1 MSRPSTR
8 TRRFTNLFAPSLLL
22 AVALTTPSLGLLAQ
36 SATITGRVVSE
47 QGNVLEV
54 ANVYITELN
63 ISVGANA
70 QGRYTITIPAERVR
84 SQQINLKARAIGY
97 VSASFPLTIT
107 PGTHTHDFMLVRD
120 INRLQEVVITGMS
133 AGTEQKK
140 TAYTITALTPQDMPV
155 PAASALTALE
165 GKVPGAQIV
174 TPNGRPGTQASIVLR
189 GPKSIDGAIGQSPL
203 IIVDGIILNGTMSEI
218 NPEDIE
224 NVEIVK
230 GAAASSLYGS
240 RAGNGVISITT
251 HSAKNQSAGI
261 RLDTRSE
268 LGWQDIAK
276 EYPYAERTMMMMDE
290 KNQRFCIVVAGQPD
304 CSRTIDLAAE
314 AFRVN
319 DQGGDYALTPYAI
332 KRDFGIGN
340 SATKP
345 ELRGLFQ
352 INQFPL
358 NYDPIA
364 QAKLPGVINT
374 NTVDASGKF
383 GNTGFF
389 SSFSNLEQLG
399 AVRFEKGYR
408 RQSARVNVSQ
418 TTGDMFDTQIQTYYA
433 RTANF
438 PDNENWFNI
447 SRQHPSVNLLAR
459 DSKDRLYIRSD
470 VTNEGGQN
478 YNPVIDNVQLYGR
491 TDNDRFLGS
500 ATTRFTPA
508 TWIDFSATANMD
520 RQRSSNTNLQDR
532 GYRTTSLD
540 IGNNT
545 GNISEGSSA
554 NSSYNVGLDATA
566 RRYLGRDLST
576 RYQVRYTYEQQD
588 AWSVNASGN
597 TLTLP
602 GLLSLSNATTSISNS
617 NSITSIRALGYSGSA
632 NLEYKER
639 YILDGLVRRDG
650 SSLFGAANRWNTYGR
665 ASLAYRLSDESWWKP
680 RRLFDDFKLRASV
693 GSAGGRPPF
702 ADQYQTLTVGTGG
715 SITAQTLG
723 NVNLKPEYTL
733 ETEYGIDAQVLGK
746 YGVTLTYARDI
757 TTHQI
762 LNVPPSVSSG
772 FSSQFKNA
780 GTVDGHTWET
790 SINVPIFT
798 NRNIVWSGRVNW
810 DANRSYIRAMD
821 IPPFTSSSNNLLSY
835 FRVGERLGNM
845 YGRQRVTSC
854 AELDPADGF
863 DKRCGPGKEWQ
874 VNSDGYVVWVG
885 QGNSLTDGVIHN
897 LWQTT
902 LAGCVV
908 KGVPVTTITGAVACR
923 AAGGTVNA
931 PWGLPITSWGMV
943 TTMRDSTGTARTDNL
958 LGNTQP
964 LWRLTLSQNFQFK
977 KLTVYA
983 LLDHSH
989 GNKVYNQQNNW
1000 SLGDFL
1006 VRTEDQTG
1014 KTVET
1019 AKPIGYYW
1027 RAPSPDNGAGVGGF
1041 YDVLGSNEYN
1051 IENATYTKL
1060 REVSVGYQ
1068 VGRISHLV
1076 GDWTVSAI
1084 GRNLLTVTNFSGWDP
1099 EVGDGGG
1106 FLGSAALSAVQS
1118 AGGAYPQVRTFT
1130 FTLSSK
1136 F

>member
-1 MSRPSTR
+1 MV
-8 TRRFTNLFAPSLLL
+8 LMVLMAPG
-22 AVALTTPSLGLLAQ
+22 AELLAQ
-36 SATITGRVVSE
+36 GATITGRVLSE
-47 QGNVLEV
+47 QGNTLEV
-54 ANVYITELN
+54 GNVYITEMN
-63 ISVGANA
+63 ISVGLNA

-84 SQQINLKARAIGY
+84 SQQIVLRARAIGY
-97 VSASFPLTIT
+97 VGTNTPMTLT
-107 PGTHTHDFMLVRD
+107 PGPHTHDFLLVRD
-120 INRLQEVVITGMS
+120 INRLQEVVVTGMS

-140 TAYTITALTPQDMPV
+140 TAYTVTALTNQDMPV
-155 PAASALTALE
+155 PGASALSALE

-189 GPKSIDGAIGQSPL
+189 GPKSIDGNIGQGPL
-203 IIVDGIILNGTMSEI
+203 IMVDGIILNGTMSEI

-251 HSAKNQSAGI
+251 RSAKNQSPGI
-261 RLDTRSE
+261 RLNTRSE

-276 EYPYAERTMMMMDE
+276 EYPYAQRTMMMLDE
-290 KNQRFCIVVAGQPD
+290 KNQRFCVVVTGLPD
-304 CSRTIDLAAE
+304 CSRTIDLATE

-319 DQGGDYALTPYAI
+319 DQGGDYALAPYPL

-352 INQFPL
+352 INQFPV

-364 QAKLPGVINT
+364 QAKAPGIINT

-389 SSFSNLEQLG
+389 SSFSNLNQLG
-399 AVRFEKGYR
+399 AVRYEQGYR

-418 TTGDMFDTQIQTYYA
+418 SGGDMFDTQIQTYYA
-433 RTANF
+433 RAANF

-447 SRQHPSVNLLAR
+447 SRQHPSVNLLAT
-459 DSKDRLYIRSD
+459 DSKGRLFIRSD
-470 VTNEGGQN
+470 VTNEGQQN
-478 YNPVIDNVQLYGR
+478 YNPVIDNVQQYGR
-491 TDNDRFLGS
+491 NDNDRFLGS
-500 ATTRFTPA
+500 VTTRFIPA
-508 TWIDFSATANMD
+508 AWVDFSATANMD
-520 RQRSSNTNLQDR
+520 RQRSSSTNLQDR
-532 GYRTTSLD
+532 GYRTTALD
-540 IGNNT
+540 IANNT
-545 GNISEGSSA
+545 GNISDSSSA
-554 NSSYNVGLDATA
+554 LSSYNVGLDATA
-566 RRYLGRDLST
+566 RHDFRGDLRT
-576 RYQVRYTYEQQD
+576 RFQTRYTYEQQD
-588 AWSVNASGN
+588 GWGVFASGS
-597 TLTLP
+597 TLTLA
-602 GLLSLSNATTSISNS
+602 GLQSLTNATTSITNR
-617 NSITSIRALGYSGSA
+617 NRVTSIRALGYSGSA
-632 NLEYKER
+632 NFEFKEK

-665 ASLAYRLSDESWWKP
+665 ASLAYRLSDESWWKL
-680 RRLFDDFKLRASV
+680 RSVFDDFKLRASV

-715 SITAQTLG
+715 SITANTLG

-733 ETEYGIDAQVLGK
+733 ETEYGIDAQAFSK
-746 YGVTLTYARDI
+746 YGLTLTYARDI

-780 GTVDGHTWET
+780 GMVEGKTWET
-790 SINVPIFT
+790 SLNIPIFT
-798 NRNIVWSGRVNW
+798 NKNTVWSGRLNW

-821 IPPFTSSSNNLLSY
+821 IPTFTNSSNNLLSY

-845 YGRQRVTSC
+845 YGRKRITSC
-854 AELDPADGF
+854 SELDPADGF
-863 DKRCGPGKEWQ
+863 DQRCGPGKEWQ
-874 VNSDGYVVWVG
+874 INSDGYVVWVG
-885 QGNSLTDGVIHN
+885 AGNSLADGVTKN
-897 LWQTT
+897 LWQMT
-902 LAGCVV
+902 LPGCIV
-908 KGVPVTTITGAVACR
+908 KGVAVTTITGAVACK
-923 AAGGTVNA
+923 AAGGIVNA
-931 PWGLPITSWGMV
+931 PYGLPLTSWGMLTV
-943 TTMRDSTGTARTDNL
+943 LRDSTGTARTDNL

-964 LWRLTLSQNFQFK
+964 LWRLTFSQNFQFK
-977 KLTVYA
+977 KLNVYA

-1006 VRTEDQTG
+1006 TSAEDQSG

-1060 REVSVGYQ
+1060 REVSIGYQ
-1068 VGRISHLV
+1068 VGRISHLA

-1084 GRNLLTVTNFSGWDP
+1084 GRNLMTISKFSGWDP